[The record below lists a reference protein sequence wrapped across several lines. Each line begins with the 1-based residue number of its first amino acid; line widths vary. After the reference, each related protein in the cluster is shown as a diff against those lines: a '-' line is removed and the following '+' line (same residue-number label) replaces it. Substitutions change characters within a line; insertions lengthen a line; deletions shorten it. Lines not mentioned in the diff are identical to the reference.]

1 MKHTAAQAHDQQR
14 YKFLG
19 SLSDDIFA
27 ENVEPEFPAK
37 RLQQRR
43 KSSSHGEIELPNI
56 QKKSSPV
63 NLSPTKSP
71 SLLSPRDADP
81 PTARRQLSNGK
92 IKRLTSH
99 LAPTMDVSSCPNSSL
114 NPRNRKSD
122 KLDINI
128 GGSKGGA
135 PGTRA
140 PPGSKF
146 FHFHAVFGKNVKNNS
161 NFGSWRAPRGKS
173 WIRH

>member
-1 MKHTAAQAHDQQR
+1 MSNQAAEHELRVALRSINNMKHAAAQAHDQQR

-71 SLLSPRDADP
+71 PCCHQEMRIP
-81 PTARRQLSNGK
+81 QLQGGNCQMAKLKGL
-92 IKRLTSH
+92 RLIWHPQWTF
-99 LAPTMDVSSCPNSSL
+99 P
-114 NPRNRKSD
+114 
-122 KLDINI
+122 
-128 GGSKGGA
+128 
-135 PGTRA
+135 
-140 PPGSKF
+140 
-146 FHFHAVFGKNVKNNS
+146 HALTV
-161 NFGSWRAPRGKS
+161 R
-173 WIRH
+173 